1 MNDLLCSLKEKQLVE
16 KDQYELLNRNFG
28 DMAKELFS
36 NQARNTAKESIHG
49 HHYTDQLK
57 QFAIIVHYYSPK
69 AYDFV
74 CKILMLPHPASI

>member
-49 HHYTDQLK
+49 HHYTGSTET
-57 QFAIIVHYYSPK
+57 VCNYHYYSPK